1 MTVENS
7 KKFLK
12 AYEEG
17 MNDTSKLDHQ
27 RKRLKENYEALV
39 KHLNLSKRPE
49 YKALVEGD
57 TTKEVK
63 PRGKKSA

>member
-39 KHLNLSKRPE
+39 KHLKTSRRPE
-49 YKALVEGD
+49 YKALVTE
-57 TTKEVK
+57 EVK